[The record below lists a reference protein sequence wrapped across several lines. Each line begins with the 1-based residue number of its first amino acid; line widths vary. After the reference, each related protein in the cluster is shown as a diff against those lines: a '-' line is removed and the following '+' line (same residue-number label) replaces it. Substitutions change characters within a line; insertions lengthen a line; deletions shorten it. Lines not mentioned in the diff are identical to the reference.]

1 MTDAAPAVLPLRQH
15 DPLPPLGL
23 PAPERAA
30 WRLLLSADAATATE
44 AARLLAATAEARPR
58 LSRWLLLRGEAE
70 LAPSEAYTLRADLD
84 GTLAD
89 LLGALADASGRRA
102 AMWVLVEPRG
112 TVQAVACGLTDAA
125 VAEVLAPLRPAG

>member
-1 MTDAAPAVLPLRQH
+1 MTDTAPAVLPLRQH

-23 PAPERAA
+23 PEPERAA
-30 WRLLLSADAATATE
+30 WRLLLSADAADAAE
-44 AARLLAATAEARPR
+44 AGRLLATTYEAHPR

-70 LAPSEAYTLRADLD
+70 PASSEAYASRADVD
-84 GTLAD
+84 GSLAD
-89 LLGALADASGRRA
+89 LLGALADGAGRRA

-125 VAEVLAPLRPAG
+125 VAAVLAPLQPAG